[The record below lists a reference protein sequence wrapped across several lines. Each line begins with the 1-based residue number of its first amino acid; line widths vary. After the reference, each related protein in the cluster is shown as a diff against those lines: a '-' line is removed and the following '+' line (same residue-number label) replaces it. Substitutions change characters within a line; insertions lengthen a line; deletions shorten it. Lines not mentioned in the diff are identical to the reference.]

1 MNALFPEI
9 PAEFVQQVEHVGV
22 FLFALFDFGLEG
34 GLIEIF
40 HVPSTLGEI
49 QFFAGKGEVVL
60 GQRKLFAEGQFFGG
74 NFLSGC
80 GQFF

>member
-22 FLFALFDFGLEG
+22 FLFALFDFGLQG

-40 HVPSTLGEI
+40 HISGTLGEV

-60 GQRKLFAEGQFFGG
+60 GKGKLFAKGQFFGG
-74 NFLSGC
+74 NLLPGSG
-80 GQFF
+80 QLF

>member
-9 PAEFVQQVEHVGV
+9 PTEFVEKIQHVGV
-22 FLFALFDFGLEG
+22 FLFALFDFGFEG

-40 HVPSTLGEI
+40 HVPSALGEI

-60 GQRKLFAEGQFFGG
+60 GKG
-74 NFLSGC
+74 
-80 GQFF
+80 

>member
-22 FLFALFDFGLEG
+22 FLFSLFDFGFEG
-34 GLIEIF
+34 GLIEVF

-49 QFFAGKGEVVL
+49 QFFAGKGKVVL
-60 GQRKLFAEGQFFGG
+60 GKG
-74 NFLSGC
+74 
-80 GQFF
+80 